1 MGDPSLYES
10 KEYRYYT
17 WYGDSYG
24 PVWLSEISCHGN
36 ESNLS
41 QCKVDNPVDVLC
53 SYANGVL
60 EVMCRPRNYTARKFL
75 LLFFLFCFVFNE
87 TRRTNIEYFQ
97 IIGAIRNLLY
107 TTKVRKFC
115 IKPKS
120 ARVK

>member
-75 LLFFLFCFVFNE
+75 LLLFFFFLMKLE
-87 TRRTNIEYFQ
+87 ELISNIF
-97 IIGAIRNLLY
+97 R
-107 TTKVRKFC
+107 
-115 IKPKS
+115 
-120 ARVK
+120 